1 MWDFTTGDV
10 SLDEVPVFF
19 SQFLLPFIMD
29 KILLKPFKS

>member
-10 SLDEVPVFF
+10 SLAEVLVLF

-29 KILLKPFKS
+29 KILLKLYKS